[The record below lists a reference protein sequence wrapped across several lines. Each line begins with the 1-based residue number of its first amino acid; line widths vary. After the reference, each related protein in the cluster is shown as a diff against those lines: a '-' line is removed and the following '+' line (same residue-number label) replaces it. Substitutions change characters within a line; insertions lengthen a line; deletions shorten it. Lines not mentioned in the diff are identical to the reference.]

1 MAGQL
6 KLKDFLNPSKAKRK
20 GAATMIMMVVMKR
33 RRRERRKTT
42 RKSRLKVKLKGSS
55 NLPGKWAG
63 SG

>member
-6 KLKDFLNPSKAKRK
+6 KLMDFLNLSKVNVK
-20 GAATMIMMVVMKR
+20 ATMIMMVVMKR
-33 RRRERRKTT
+33 RRRRRKTT
-42 RKSRLKVKLKGSS
+42 RKSRLKVKLRGSS